1 MRRTRQRPRA
11 TAGPTLRTRNTHTTP
26 LASMTQNIAASLR
39 HACTCS
45 RSFFPMQP
53 TTRFQIQALWCCVHF
68 RFPAVFCPPHYYYY
82 YFCTHAGKVVFKLFQ
97 EHIGEKIYLHVYNL
111 PKQPANCIFG
121 LAVMLFFFFFFRQP
135 QNAHSNVESASPRY
149 EQDVETYTLYRL
161 VWTGLLRKFKLPLVP
176 VPLKA
181 FLLFIIVGL
190 LSVRVTVTCM
200 FRHAAM

>member
-97 EHIGEKIYLHVYNL
+97 EHIGGKIYYTFIIYRSSQLTVYL
-111 PKQPANCIFG
+111 GWPSCLIFFS
-121 LAVMLFFFFFFRQP
+121 VNHTTHIQT
-135 QNAHSNVESASPRY
+135 SNQRVPDMSRTWKRIHFI
-149 EQDVETYTLYRL
+149 D
-161 VWTGLLRKFKLPLVP
+161 WTGLLRKFKLPLVP

-181 FLLFIIVGL
+181 FLLFISVGL